1 MVVTKTPLRIPLG
14 GGGTDLPEF
23 YSQFGGHLVTAA
35 INQHVFVFVQ
45 KWFEEGIKVG
55 YTKTE
60 IVQSID
66 EIQHPVVREALRLNG
81 ISNHIEIHSMAELP
95 SKTGLGSSATYTVGL
110 LKALSL
116 FTRSEIGTKELAEQA
131 CHLQMNILR
140 EAGGKQD
147 QYAAAYGGIISL
159 DIDKSGHVEVTR
171 LPVATDTVEELQY
184 RLLYF
189 YTSISRSA
197 SELQGQYATAIKNN
211 ESNPVEAMKQIKEIG
226 LLSEKALVTGKL
238 DDFGTLLDDHW
249 TAKQKISNSISNI
262 QVDEWY
268 CAAKKAGALGGKLMG
283 AGGGGFLMV
292 YCQSNTRQAVRET
305 LTSCGLAEAKF
316 QFEFEGSR
324 ILLNA

>member
-1 MVVTKTPLRIPLG
+1 MIVTKTPLRIPLG

-35 INQHVFVFVQ
+35 INQHVYLFVQ
-45 KWFEEGIKVG
+45 SWFEEGIKVG

-66 EIQHPVVREALRLNG
+66 EIKHPVVREALRLNG
-81 ISNHIEIHSMAELP
+81 ISNHIEVLSMAELP
-95 SKTGLGSSATYTVGL
+95 SRTGLGSSATYTVGL

-116 FTRSEIGTKELAEQA
+116 FTRNEIVTKELAELA
-131 CHLQMNILR
+131 CHLQMDILQ

-159 DIDKSGHVEVTR
+159 DIDKSGNVEVTQ
-171 LPVATDTVEELQY
+171 LPVTSETVDELQY

-189 YTSISRSA
+189 YTGISRSA
-197 SELQGQYATAIKNN
+197 SELQSSYAATIKNN
-211 ESNPVEAMKQIKEIG
+211 ESDPVEAMKQIKEIG
-226 LLSEKALVTGKL
+226 LRSERALVNGKL
-238 DDFGTLLDDHW
+238 DDFGLLLDDHW
-249 TAKQKISNSISNI
+249 VAKQKVSNAISTSK
-262 QVDEWY
+262 VDEWY

-292 YCQSNTRQAVRET
+292 YCQPNTRNAVREA
-305 LTSCGLAEAKF
+305 LTRYGLQEAKF

-324 ILLNA
+324 IMLNA